1 MRCALALL
9 AIAVMPLAAIANGRE
24 LPKEVPAGQ
33 ALLTLYSAGNSMKL
47 PFGGGPGK
55 QPWYGRL
62 WVDGHKVTLIRKGQ
76 FLTLK
81 LSEGDH
87 SFAGESAWGH
97 QSNTETDIFV
107 HGGQRYFV
115 RLTSKS
121 NGMPYAPV
129 HHFAEQV
136 TCQEAYGEA
145 ARSEPVKLK
154 SIEKSSLDHVAR
166 ESYFP
171 ECGR

>member
-1 MRCALALL
+1 MRYALALL
-9 AIAVMPLAAIANGRE
+9 AMAVMPLAAIAKGPE
-24 LPKEVPAGQ
+24 LPTEPPAGQ

-47 PFGGGPGK
+47 PFGGGPGR

-76 FLTLK
+76 FLTLR
-81 LSEGDH
+81 LSEGGH

-97 QSNTETDIFV
+97 ESDTKTDISV
-107 HGGQRYFV
+107 HSGQRYFV

-129 HHFAEQV
+129 HHFAEPV

-154 SIEKSSLDHVAR
+154 RIEKSSLDHIAR
-166 ESYFP
+166 EPYFP
-171 ECGR
+171 ECGQ